1 MNKTLVLSLATIA
14 LLGTNLNAESMYT
27 KFQALEDEMKSL
39 KLEVSALKSA
49 KKIANSKIEDDED
62 KIDAV
67 EVDKDSEEAQEDE
80 EKMDVE
86 AEIEDIHGALS
97 ELNKA
102 TSGNH
107 LKFGVDY
114 RFALDNMQYKMADG
128 SEENNDAFMT
138 NRLWIN
144 MDWATNE
151 NLSFTGQLAY
161 NKESFWCK
169 KRSKY
174 GK

>member
-86 AEIEDIHGALS
+86 AEIGRYSWSSLRVKQS
-97 ELNKA
+97 YFRQ
-102 TSGNH
+102 S
-107 LKFGVDY
+107 LKI
-114 RFALDNMQYKMADG
+114 R
-128 SEENNDAFMT
+128 
-138 NRLWIN
+138 
-144 MDWATNE
+144 
-151 NLSFTGQLAY
+151 
-161 NKESFWCK
+161 C
-169 KRSKY
+169 
-174 GK
+174 